1 MDILLKV
8 GLIILGIIWFIG
20 MTKNISNV
28 IKKQQALSKLRQKL
42 AQEKI
47 DRELIESL
55 SNKPE
60 NTENLDAARA
70 LIQKCLQELE
80 PSERKQILPGLNQPS
95 TISQRSYI
103 VSLLEKAA
111 Q

>member
-1 MDILLKV
+1 MDIVIKV
-8 GLIILGIIWFIG
+8 GLIILGIIWAIG
-20 MTKNISNV
+20 MTKSISTV

-42 AQEKI
+42 AQERI

-60 NTENLDAARA
+60 NTEYLEIARA

-95 TISQRSYI
+95 RRSQRSYI

>member
-1 MDILLKV
+1 MDIVIKV
-8 GLIILGIIWFIG
+8 GLIILGIIWSIG
-20 MTKNISNV
+20 MTKSISNV

-42 AQEKI
+42 AQERI

-55 SNKPE
+55 SKPE
-60 NTENLDAARA
+60 NLDTARA

-95 TISQRSYI
+95 PISQRSYI